1 MKLVAETL
9 NLFTLTKYTVLLYE
23 IILKKAYPS
32 TICRILDL
40 FHQVRRMTLSTMV
53 WAVLIISTNKV
64 LCFNFRFDF
73 WQLWHCLHLYRHC
86 QNTLTKME
94 VSMLAHRLET
104 ADKVFQNVVPTL
116 ATLEPTRFSAQ
127 LSISQQLL

>member
-1 MKLVAETL
+1 
-9 NLFTLTKYTVLLYE
+9 
-23 IILKKAYPS
+23 
-32 TICRILDL
+32 
-40 FHQVRRMTLSTMV
+40 MV
-53 WAVLIISTNKV
+53 WALVISTNKV
-64 LCFNFRFDF
+64 LSFDFRFDF

-127 LSISQQLL
+127 LSISQHRNGVHCAKRATALGLQVPLNPPDSQPI